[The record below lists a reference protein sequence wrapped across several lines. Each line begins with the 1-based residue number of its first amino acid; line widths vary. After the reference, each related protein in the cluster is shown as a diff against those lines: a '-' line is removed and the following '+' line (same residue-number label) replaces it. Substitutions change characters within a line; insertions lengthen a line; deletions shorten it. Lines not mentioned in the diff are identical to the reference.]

1 MIEVRV
7 IDQAHAEDIRL
18 PNEPFLLS
26 GRMAVSYTDGQWQ
39 YEALYAGPGEA
50 DWQTFPDEHYDY
62 ETMKDSSV
70 FVGAYEGEQCVGLA
84 VLQPGF
90 FRYMYLYDLKVNKA
104 FRGRQTG
111 RMLIDRC
118 REIALAQGYLGL
130 YTQGQDNNLGA
141 CLFYLHTGFYIGGF
155 DSNVYK
161 GTKQDGKADI
171 IFYLDG

>member
-39 YEALYAGPGEA
+39 YEALYAEPGQA
-50 DWQTFPDEHYDY
+50 AWQTFPDEHYDY
-62 ETMKDSSV
+62 EAMKDSSV

-130 YTQGQDNNLGA
+130 IPRGRTITWGLV
-141 CLFYLHTGFYIGGF
+141 CFIFIRGF
-155 DSNVYK
+155 
-161 GTKQDGKADI
+161 T
-171 IFYLDG
+171 